1 MNDEIILEK
10 FAQRFSNLIK
20 ENNTDITFL
29 VKQLG
34 LKSKSTI
41 YRYMNAQMAP
51 KITTLKYL
59 AEIYHVN
66 PVWLMGYDV
75 PMEKYNTNKKINI
88 VSQYMEQH
96 NLSSIKLIPLYDKLT
111 AKNCWSEENVTGY
124 IPFSPIVNGF
134 SDNED
139 YFYLEISNEDMNQV
153 IKNNDFALIQKCDSA
168 INGDIIVA
176 LVNGNNAILR
186 KYKEINNQFISLEPM
201 SNDANIESII
211 VDLKTTSF
219 NILGKFVG
227 YFGKYEK

>member
-1 MNDEIILEK
+1 MTEIIDT
-10 FAQRFSNLIK
+10 FANRLNYAITVKNLK
-20 ENNTDITFL
+20 
-29 VKQLG
+29 
-34 LKSKSTI
+34 
-41 YRYMNAQMAP
+41 P
-51 KITTLKYL
+51 
-59 AEIYHVN
+59 AEISRQTGISKPNLSYYMSGKYEPKQDGIKLLSDFLNVD
-66 PVWLMGYDV
+66 PVWLLGYDV
-75 PMEKYNTNKKINI
+75 PMEKDSFDEKIKS
-88 VSQYMEQH
+88 VTEYMKQH

-139 YFYLEISNEDMNQV
+139 YFYLEITNEDMNQV

-168 INGDIIVA
+168 TNGDIIVA

-211 VDLKTTSF
+211 VDLKTKSF